1 MRTTVRIDDD
11 LLRQLQRQAR
21 QEKASLTQIVNR
33 AIRRGI
39 AAPPVKH
46 KRFKQKTFSM
56 GVPLV
61 NLDKALSL
69 AYEWDDEET
78 IKRMSRGR

>member
-11 LLRQLQRQAR
+11 LLRQLHRQAR
-21 QEKASLTQIVNR
+21 DEKASLTQVVNR

-39 AAPPVKH
+39 TARATKT
-46 KRFKQKTFSM
+46 KRFKQKTFDM
-56 GVPLV
+56 GLPLV

-69 AYEWDDEET
+69 AYEWDDDET
-78 IKRMSRGR
+78 IKRMSGDQ